1 MITSAWQNPGK
12 PDARTACGKI
22 GGMRYR
28 PISFERLAGELAER
42 ILTMP
47 GTPWVR
53 VAIDGAA
60 DTRRLA
66 DALTDPLRVGGRP
79 VLRVSTMDF
88 LRPASLRF
96 ERGRYDPDAR
106 YTDWLDENALRR
118 EVLDP
123 LSPGGSGMVLP
134 ALWDAARDRATRLA
148 RIALPEGGVLIV
160 EGELLLGRGLPFEL
174 TVHLSLSTGALR
186 RRLPEPE
193 HWALPAFER
202 YEREARP
209 AESADVLIR
218 ADDPRHLAVR
228 EVA

>member
-1 MITSAWQNPGK
+1 MISSGRQNPGK
-12 PDARTACGKI
+12 PDPRTACGKI
-22 GGMRYR
+22 EGMRYR
-28 PISFERLAGELAER
+28 PISFERLAGELVER
-42 ILTMP
+42 ILTTP

-60 DTRRLA
+60 DTARLA

-79 VLRVSTMDF
+79 VLRVSTVDF

-96 ERGRYDPDAR
+96 ERGRYDPGAR

-118 EVLDP
+118 EVLNP
-123 LSPGGSGMVLP
+123 LSPGGSKMVLP
-134 ALWDAARDRATRLA
+134 ALWDAERDRATRRA

-160 EGELLLGRGLPFEL
+160 DGELLLGRGLPFEL

-186 RRLPEPE
+186 RRLPESE

-202 YEREARP
+202 YEREVRP
-209 AESADVLIR
+209 ADSADVLIR
-218 ADDPRHLAVR
+218 ADDPHHLAVR
-228 EVA
+228 DMA